1 LRLSTKARYAVM
13 AMVDLALAESNAP
26 VSLSSIAERQGLPLP
41 YLEQLFAKLRKAGLI
56 SSIRGAT
63 GGYRLAH
70 PAENVRVFDIITAVD
85 HPLKATRCDH
95 TIARGCQGDGK
106 RCTTHDLWEELGHVV
121 QLFLKRVTLA
131 DIREN
136 RVLGLG
142 HLSYPLTA
150 VSTRTGLSL

>member
-1 LRLSTKARYAVM
+1 M
-13 AMVDLALAESNAP
+13 AMVDLAFAENENP
-26 VSLSSIAERQGLPLP
+26 ISLSSVAERQGLPLP

-56 SSIRGAT
+56 TSIRGAM

-70 PAENVRVFDIITAVD
+70 SAENIRIFDIITAVD
-85 HPLKATRCDH
+85 RPLKATRCDH
-95 TIARGCQGDGK
+95 ATARGCQMNGK
-106 RCTTHDLWEELGHVV
+106 RCMTHDLWEELGHVV

-142 HLSYPLTA
+142 HISYPFSS
-150 VSTRTGLSL
+150 VSTQSRVSL

>member
-1 LRLSTKARYAVM
+1 MRLSTKARYAVM
-13 AMVDLALAESNAP
+13 AMADLACRESEVP
-26 VSLSSIAERQGLPLP
+26 ISLSNVAERQNLPLP

-56 SSIRGAT
+56 VSIRGAT

-70 PAENVRVFDIITAVD
+70 AAENIRVFDIIIAVD
-85 HPLKATRCDH
+85 RPLKATRCDH
-95 TIARGCQGDGK
+95 IARGCQENGK

-121 QLFLKRVTLA
+121 QLFFKRITLA

-142 HLSYPLTA
+142 HISYPFPSA
-150 VSTRTGLSL
+150 PTRERLSV